1 LAAHYAHITKDQCP
15 SLPSGVH
22 LPLLIHITYSM
33 EFLQA
38 GQYKPV
44 PQGIKTVVAVLRD
57 KDHYAVLEI
66 DITKKT
72 VLIYDGLYRD
82 LVRWLDYVFSGVKRC
97 MLCDLQIPHLYVAD
111 DPKLMTLGRSRVPSM
126 SIEGY
131 QLTLGIHDDEWRFE
145 RRHFMKQTDP

>member
-1 LAAHYAHITKDQCP
+1 MQLAAHYAQITKDERP

-22 LPLLIHITYSM
+22 LPLLIHITYPM

-44 PQGIKTVVAVLRD
+44 PQGITTVVAVLQD
-57 KDHYAVLEI
+57 KDHYGVLEI

-82 LVRWLDYVFSGVKRC
+82 LTDGWTMCLARLSAACCVTYKYLIC
-97 MLCDLQIPHLYVAD
+97 MLQMIPN
-111 DPKLMTLGRSRVPSM
+111 
-126 SIEGY
+126 
-131 QLTLGIHDDEWRFE
+131 
-145 RRHFMKQTDP
+145 